1 MMDIEE
7 ELERAIA
14 DRDMAESEAERLSY
28 EMADIE
34 RENPDFEEDEEWLS
48 LHDEVNALENEA
60 HYLTSCIEDLKEQIA
75 DV

>member
-1 MMDIEE
+1 MDIEE